1 MSGHEPEEIEEHEM
15 NLKMLGE
22 SESEET
28 ITIKQEPRT
37 PAPPPQEEEE
47 EPEEEPQQMEVVT
60 IDGKTGLIEVTLEN
74 QESETG
80 LSQEELAQLVAAT
93 VEETEA
99 TWSGIL
105 RALDLETE
113 APYHEKWGHFIGKQR
128 APVKETKGNSG
139 NPGT

>member
-22 SESEET
+22 SEPEET

-37 PAPPPQEEEE
+37 PAPPPQEE

-93 VEETEA
+93 VEETE
-99 TWSGIL
+99 
-105 RALDLETE
+105 
-113 APYHEKWGHFIGKQR
+113 
-128 APVKETKGNSG
+128 
-139 NPGT
+139 GT

>member
-93 VEETEA
+93 VEEPE
-99 TWSGIL
+99 
-105 RALDLETE
+105 
-113 APYHEKWGHFIGKQR
+113 
-128 APVKETKGNSG
+128 
-139 NPGT
+139 GT